1 MTFFTKSVSLFLG
14 LFLMAGTLFAQ
25 GQQQMMQQQQP
36 EPIPADSVT
45 EADLNQFVAIYKEF
59 QPIMMEAQKKQMQ
72 MVQEADSIT
81 VQRFN
86 EIMRAQQTGQ
96 MQNMQLT
103 EVEKRAIQR
112 LQPKMMQL
120 RQQIQKQQMQ
130 IIQGSEMGM
139 TRFQRMDVT
148 IGNNPEIAKK
158 VKSMLSDTT
167 GTGNGGNR

>member
-1 MTFFTKSVSLFLG
+1 
-14 LFLMAGTLFAQ
+14 MAGTIFAQ

-36 EPIPADSVT
+36 QPIPADSVT

-72 MVQEADSIT
+72 MVQQADSIT

-103 EVEKRAIQR
+103 GVEKRAIQR

-130 IIQGSEMGM
+130 IIQDSEMGM